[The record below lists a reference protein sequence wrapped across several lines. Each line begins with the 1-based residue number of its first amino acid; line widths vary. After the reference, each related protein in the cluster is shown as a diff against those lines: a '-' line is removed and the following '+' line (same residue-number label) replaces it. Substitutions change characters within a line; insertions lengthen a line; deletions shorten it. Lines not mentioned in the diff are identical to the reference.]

1 MVYDFK
7 SSQLNFFL
15 ITDNSN
21 VIKQRELLYN
31 LLKNDYQ
38 KYIFFYTLPFI
49 FFYCLLYFKNNNFQK

>member
-7 SSQLNFFL
+7 SSQLNFLL

-38 KYIFFYTLPFI
+38 KYIFFLYIAFYILLLSFI
-49 FFYCLLYFKNNNFQK
+49 F

>member
-1 MVYDFK
+1 MCMVYDFK
-7 SSQLNFFL
+7 SSQLNFLL

-38 KYIFFYTLPFI
+38 KYIFFLYIAFYILLLSFI
-49 FFYCLLYFKNNNFQK
+49 F